1 MKPQLSG
8 QGRTMAHTRK
18 ARTGAFRRSRRGMT
32 MLEVLVSLAIL
43 AMISLLIYGAFDS
56 MSRGK
61 KGEAMRA
68 ERARQGREAL
78 LRMTHELSESFLS
91 LHNPPV
97 LAMLTRAT
105 VFVGQNST
113 PFDRIDFAS
122 FAHRRMMR
130 DVHESDQAEI
140 GYFASEDPDVAGK
153 TDLARR
159 EQTPIDMD
167 PLRGGVVNVLAENI
181 EAFDIRY
188 LDPLTGTWGESWDSS
203 QTYGQ
208 FNRLPLELRI
218 SLTIKGLPGNDAT
231 ISTTKVMMPM
241 LKPLAFGIPQ

>member
-1 MKPQLSG
+1 MSRRVLSD
-8 QGRTMAHTRK
+8 
-18 ARTGAFRRSRRGMT
+18 RRGMT
-32 MLEVLVSLAIL
+32 LLEVLVSLAIL

-56 MSRGK
+56 MSRGR
-61 KGEAMRA
+61 KGEGERS

-78 LRMTHELSESFLS
+78 LRMTRELSESFLS

-97 LAMLTRAT
+97 LSLLTRTT

-113 PFDRIDFAS
+113 PFDRVDFTA
-122 FAHRRMMR
+122 FAHRRMTR
-130 DVHESDQAEI
+130 DAKESDQCEV
-140 GYFASEDPDVAGK
+140 GYFASDDPEVSGK

-159 EQTPIDMD
+159 EQTPIDLD

-188 LDPLTGTWGESWDSS
+188 LDPLTGTWGDTWDTT

-208 FNRLPLELRI
+208 FNRLPLELKI
-218 SLTIKGLPGNDAT
+218 SLTMKGLPGNDAT
-231 ISTTKVMMPM
+231 TFTTKVMQPM
-241 LKPLAFGIPQ
+241 LKPLQFGIPQ

>member
-1 MKPQLSG
+1 MSRRVLSD
-8 QGRTMAHTRK
+8 
-18 ARTGAFRRSRRGMT
+18 RRGMT
-32 MLEVLVSLAIL
+32 LLEVLVSLAIL

-56 MSRGK
+56 MSRGR
-61 KGEAMRA
+61 KGEGARS

-78 LRMTHELSESFLS
+78 LRMTRELSESFLS

-97 LAMLTRAT
+97 LSLLTRTT

-113 PFDRIDFAS
+113 PFDRVDFTA
-122 FAHRRMMR
+122 FAHRRMTR
-130 DVHESDQAEI
+130 DAKESDQCEV
-140 GYFASEDPDVAGK
+140 GYFASDDPEVSGK

-159 EQTPIDMD
+159 EQTPIDLD

-188 LDPLTGTWGESWDSS
+188 LDPLTGTWGDTWDTT

-208 FNRLPLELRI
+208 FNRLPLELKI
-218 SLTIKGLPGNDAT
+218 SLTMKGLPGNDAT
-231 ISTTKVMMPM
+231 TFTTKVMQPM
-241 LKPLAFGIPQ
+241 LKPLQFGIPQ